1 MKKIINFFADNNL
14 VAPSLILS
22 IAIIIFSFNITGS
35 ANNFANKADSITV
48 TGSSERLVVSDTAK
62 MIVTINSKIM
72 GTNARALAE
81 KNIQNNINTLK
92 KYLKDNGT
100 EELNIIE
107 NPSSYMPICALSNQ
121 GYENC
126 SLGEVGA
133 SVTQSIIINTND
145 IKSIENISK
154 KINSDLANISISQAT
169 EYYYNNLKNI
179 RADMLSEA
187 TKNAKERAVSVASAG
202 GANIGNIMS
211 LSSGV
216 FQVTTTNSVDY
227 DGGGAY
233 DTTSIDKKITA
244 TVKANFSIK

>member
-1 MKKIINFFADNNL
+1 MKKIINFFMENNL
-14 VAPSLILS
+14 TAPAIILGL
-22 IAIIIFSFNITGS
+22 AVIIFSFNVKSS
-35 ANNFANKADSITV
+35 ANNFANKSDNITV
-48 TGSSERLVVSDTAK
+48 TGSSERLVVSDTGK
-62 MIVTINSKIM
+62 MTLTINSKLM
-72 GTNARALAE
+72 GTGARTQGE
-81 KNIQNNINTLK
+81 KNIQNNLRVLK
-92 KYLKDNGT
+92 SYLNKNGI
-100 EELNIIE
+100 EESSMIE
-107 NPSSYMPICALSNQ
+107 NPSTYFPICALSNQ

-133 SVTQSIIINTND
+133 NVTQSVVINLD
-145 IKSIENISK
+145 DVKKIESISK
-154 KINSDLANISISQAT
+154 KINSDLASINVTQSV

-202 GANIGNIMS
+202 GASIGSITS

-216 FQVTTTNSVDY
+216 FQVTTQNSVAYDDY
-227 DGGGAY
+227 GAY

>member
-14 VAPSLILS
+14 TAP
-22 IAIIIFSFNITGS
+22 AIIIGLAVIIFSFNIKSS
-35 ANNFANKADSITV
+35 ANNFANKTDSITV
-48 TGSSERLVVSDTAK
+48 TGSSERLVVSDTVK
-62 MIVTINSKIM
+62 MNITTTSKIM
-72 GTNARALAE
+72 GTNARNEAE
-81 KNIQNNINTLK
+81 KNIRNNINTLK
-92 KYLKDNGT
+92 KYLKDNGVG
-100 EELNIIE
+100 EINIIE
-107 NPSSYMPICALSNQ
+107 NPSNYMPICALSNQ

-126 SLGEVGA
+126 ALGEVGA
-133 SVTQSIIINTND
+133 NVSQSIVINISD
-145 IKSIENISK
+145 VKKIENISK
-154 KINSDLANISISQAT
+154 KINSDLSNINVNQIT

-202 GANIGNIMS
+202 GANIGTITS

-216 FQVTTTNSVDY
+216 FQVTTENSVDY

-233 DTTSIDKKITA
+233 DTSSINKKITA